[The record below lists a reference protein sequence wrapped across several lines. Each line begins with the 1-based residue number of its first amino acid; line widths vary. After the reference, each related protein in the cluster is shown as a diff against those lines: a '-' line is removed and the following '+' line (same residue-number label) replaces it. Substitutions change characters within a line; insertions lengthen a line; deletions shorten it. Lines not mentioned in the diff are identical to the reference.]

1 MGDRKQKRSPRVRTS
16 LAAVLVDSDGG
27 ELTVDVIDLSAGGFR
42 LRAGESL
49 VVGEQ
54 VRLRV
59 PRYGDFPAQIQWVE
73 GNEAGGRF
81 LEQVKL

>member
-42 LRAGESL
+42 LRAGEAL

-59 PRYGDFPAQIQWVE
+59 PRYVDFPAQIQWVE

-81 LEQVKL
+81 MEPVNL